1 MLYVPPILWSKE
13 RVEPKKLPTCCF
25 IHTES
30 NTVLLVRHKRRYA
43 FRLRVRL
50 QPWLTSRKP
59 VSATRAVKIARG
71 IKIFMSVIISQPSD
85 NTSFVVVCVT
95 FCNSFHKGRIYIISI
110 AQFIVFKKLH
120 IAIQQ
125 SFIFFRLKI
134 I

>member
-71 IKIFMSVIISQPSD
+71 IK
-85 NTSFVVVCVT
+85 NLCVCYNFPALGQYLVCCCL
-95 FCNSFHKGRIYIISI
+95 CNF
-110 AQFIVFKKLH
+110 L
-120 IAIQQ
+120 
-125 SFIFFRLKI
+125 
-134 I
+134 